1 MAKIERI
8 KGQRII
14 YKALR
19 RKPKIKQ
26 QVYHPEAANRRWKEN
41 TMTKKTNNGL

>member
-1 MAKIERI
+1 MAKIERT

-26 QVYHPEAANRRWKEN
+26 QVYHKNTRLNPGAPEG
-41 TMTKKTNNGL
+41 KTVLFH